1 MRSFGEGDILDSQY
15 LHLANQAV
23 ESKISLIQSNL
34 DELDRRTPSLW
45 QAAIEGQTGT
55 TEQRA

>member
-1 MRSFGEGDILDSQY
+1 MRSFGEGGILGSQC
-15 LHLANQAV
+15 LRLANQAV
-23 ESKISLIQSNL
+23 QSKISLIQSNL

-45 QAAIEGQTGT
+45 QAAVEGQTGT